1 MRKEKQPILYV
12 DDEES
17 NLRIF
22 KTAFKRFYKVH
33 TALSGMEGLDIL
45 AKHPEVHLIIT
56 DQKMPKM
63 TGIEFLEKAVNDH
76 PDPIRMILTGFSDV
90 EAIIKAINSGR
101 VYRYITKPWSKDE
114 LKITLDK
121 ALETYRLKMENKKLI
136 VNLRRANESLEQKVK
151 ERTRKIM
158 DSIRYAQRIQSAILP
173 ELPQIQNSLYD
184 SFVFFKP
191 RDIVSGDFYWF
202 YETETEIVISAI
214 DCTGH
219 GVPGAFMSLIGSD
232 LMNMIIKI
240 QQITDPADI
249 LSRMNAGI
257 RAELRQDVNDNRDG
271 MDMTICVIQK
281 NKKQVIFAGAKNPLV
296 YVSESQGLITIKG
309 DKHSVGGSKKG
320 DLPTFIKHK
329 ITITE
334 PTMFYIFS
342 DGYQDQ
348 FGGPNNRKFMRRR
361 LYNLFQESYAIPAH
375 EQTERLETALNDW
388 KGDEKQIDD
397 ILIIGF
403 RII

>member
-22 KTAFKRFYKVH
+22 KTAFKRFYKIH
-33 TALSGMEGLDIL
+33 TALSGAEGLEILGENPDIN
-45 AKHPEVHLIIT
+45 LIIT

-63 TGIEFLEKAVNDH
+63 TGIEFLEKAVEDH

-121 ALETYRLKMENKKLI
+121 ALETYRLKMENKELI
-136 VNLRRANESLEQKVK
+136 VTLKKANESLEQKVK
-151 ERTRKIM
+151 ERTRKIT

-173 ELPQIQNSLYD
+173 ELPQIRQALPE

-202 YETETEIVISAI
+202 HETENKIIISAI

-232 LMNMIIKI
+232 LMNMIVKVRE
-240 QQITDPADI
+240 ITEPDEI
-249 LSRMNAGI
+249 LFRMNKEV

-271 MDMTICVIQK
+271 MDMTVCVIRK
-281 NKKQVIFAGAKNPLV
+281 DEKTVEFAGAKNPMA
-296 YVSESQGLITIKG
+296 YVNGEGLQIIKG
-309 DKHSVGGSKKG
+309 DKYSVGGDRKG
-320 DLPTFIKHK
+320 GSPTFTKHV
-329 ITITE
+329 IPVE
-334 PTMFYIFS
+334 NSTMFYMFS

-348 FGGPNNRKFMRRR
+348 FGGNDNRKFMKRRM
-361 LYNLFQESYAIPAH
+361 YNMFEKIAPEPPEYQEEKIN
-375 EQTERLETALNDW
+375 LALTNW
-388 KGDEKQIDD
+388 QGEEKQIDD

-403 RII
+403 RIS